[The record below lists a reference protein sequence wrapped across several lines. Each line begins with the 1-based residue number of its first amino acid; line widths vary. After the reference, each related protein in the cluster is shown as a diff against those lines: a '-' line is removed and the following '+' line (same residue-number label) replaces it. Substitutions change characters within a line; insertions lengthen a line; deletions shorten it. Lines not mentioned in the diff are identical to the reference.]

1 MKKIILIFL
10 LINTSGLLKA
20 QGNLQFNRVINETI
34 LFDSFNANNEQEI
47 LDAITV
53 PSGKVWKITYIVPN
67 QTNYT
72 DPTLIFPYNMS
83 NGKFFYRKSGQPS
96 YSFLFESNTAT
107 EGSNILWLGEGSY
120 DFGCNGASP
129 AAYNY
134 HINIAGIEFNVLP

>member
-1 MKKIILIFL
+1 MKQIILL
-10 LINTSGLLKA
+10 LLLTTSGVLSA

-34 LFDSFNANNEQEI
+34 LFDSFNVNNEQEI
-47 LDAITV
+47 FNALTV
-53 PSGKVWKITYIVPN
+53 PTGKVWKITYIVPN

-72 DPTLIFPYNMS
+72 DPTLIFPYAMS
-83 NGKFFYRKSGQPS
+83 SGKFFYRKSGEPD
-96 YSFLFESNTAT
+96 YSFLFQSNSAT

-129 AAYNY
+129 NAYNY